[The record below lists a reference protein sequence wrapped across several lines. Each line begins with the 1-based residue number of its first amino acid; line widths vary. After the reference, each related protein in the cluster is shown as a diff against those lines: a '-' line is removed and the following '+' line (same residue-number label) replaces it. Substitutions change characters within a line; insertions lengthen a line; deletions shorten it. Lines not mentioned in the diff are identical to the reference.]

1 MPPPKN
7 LPGFYFD
14 PEKNRYFPVK
24 GPIAGS
30 KRPLSSSSSSSDPSS
45 SSRDAP
51 DQKNEVQLTR
61 WKKRIKGSELLL
73 SREIHGGL
81 IFSNKTRCSFR
92 QEYQKVQ
99 ASRPMVWN
107 YQSTTNV
114 ADAAIE
120 QLDGIVQ
127 TPSGSRET
135 KLLTTGNMMGA
146 ISLFGI
152 GNVLA
157 GIGNVL
163 VDFCYGDEAFIRP
176 IWSPSRNQK
185 AIYDSA
191 IWSTWCTSYPSF
203 TSNISCIRK
212 LGYQFSNSVNASSS
226 YQHALV
232 TTLGSGESGGSL
244 NVLNLSEPLD
254 FRIRACPVE
263 TRTSEIACFD
273 RTIWAADCYAY
284 GPQAAVGTN
293 VGSAL
298 VNLETAAVSWLNRS
312 KSDVLS
318 LRYVPSGNVVLCGH
332 RNGAIISVDI
342 RQKQSELSAEPSAR
356 RPNPHRTAPLL
367 RNDRRSVKRRV
378 QMNGKLNSSS
388 VVYMPSA
395 VCSLVSLQSDEQ
407 YFLGS
412 SMDGSIK
419 LFDRRLLQRGA
430 VQSYEG
436 HVNSHT
442 HLQLAVNPSETLLL
456 SGGEDCVV
464 RIWSVKTSELIFAEN
479 VANSIFTRVCWP
491 ESGEGSCKPEQSEL
505 HEDRP
510 FELSHSWG
518 AWLGSR
524 KGLFYMH
531 GT

>member
-1 MPPPKN
+1 MRRIDSLD

-24 GPIAGS
+24 GPIPGS

-51 DQKNEVQLTR
+51 DQKNQVQLTR
-61 WKKRIKGSELLL
+61 WKRRIKGSELLL

-152 GNVLA
+152 GNVSA

-163 VDFCYGDEAFIRP
+163 ADFCYGDEAFIRP
-176 IWSPSRNQK
+176 ICYVMILSLDYLTLENM
-185 AIYDSA
+185 
-191 IWSTWCTSYPSF
+191 
-203 TSNISCIRK
+203 
-212 LGYQFSNSVNASSS
+212 
-226 YQHALV
+226 V

-273 RTIWAADCYAY
+273 RTVWAADCYAY

-298 VNLETAAVSWLNRS
+298 VNLETAAVSWLNHS

-356 RPNPHRTAPLL
+356 RPNPHRTAPIPPL

-456 SGGEDCVV
+456 SGGEDCAV

-491 ESGEGSCKPEQSEL
+491 ESGDGLPWSCKPEQSEL